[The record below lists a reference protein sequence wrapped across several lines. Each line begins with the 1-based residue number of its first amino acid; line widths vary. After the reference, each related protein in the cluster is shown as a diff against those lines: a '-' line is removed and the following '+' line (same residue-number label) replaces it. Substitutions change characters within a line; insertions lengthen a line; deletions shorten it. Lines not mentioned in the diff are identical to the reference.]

1 MGPDAVT
8 VPALALVNAAVSGVT
23 VGVALVATGSIV
35 DEAGPITI
43 AFIRYSIGVLF
54 LLPLALSTSWKGIPI
69 RDLVPIGLLG
79 IFQFAIL
86 MMLLNYAVIYID
98 VGLVALIFATLPLMT
113 MLLAVG
119 LGQESFTNRKVIGI
133 LLTIVGVAFAVGVT
147 AFSRSLD
154 LNAWLGIGASFLA
167 TLSGAVCSV
176 YYKPYLLRYPTG
188 QISTV
193 AMLASAL
200 FLSGLAVYEGLLA
213 VVPTFDTRVWL
224 VMLFIGLSASVGY
237 FTLLYAIRHIPASNA
252 TVFMGLSPI
261 SAAVFAAFFIDQP
274 LTIEDLTGCAFVA
287 TGLVISLWQRRTD

>member
-1 MGPDAVT
+1 MT
-8 VPALALVNAAVSGVT
+8 VPVLALANAAISGIV
-23 VGVALVATGSIV
+23 VGAALVATGSIV

-43 AFIRYSIGVLF
+43 AFIRYSIGVIF
-54 LLPLALSTSWKGIPI
+54 LLPLALNANWKAIPL
-69 RDLVPIGLLG
+69 RDLAPICLLG

-98 VGLVALIFATLPLMT
+98 VGLAALIFASLPLMT

-119 LGQESFTNRKVIGI
+119 LGQESFTPRKVIGI
-133 LLTIVGVAFAVGVT
+133 MLTITGVAFAVGAT
-147 AFSRSLD
+147 AFRDSLD
-154 LNAWLGIGASFLA
+154 VNAWLGIGASFLA
-167 TLSGAVCSV
+167 TLSGAVCTV

-200 FLSGLAVYEGLLA
+200 FLSGLSVYEGLFTA
-213 VVPTFDTRVWL
+213 VSGFDTRVWL

-237 FTLLYAIRHIPASNA
+237 FTLLYAIRNIPASNA

-261 SAAVFAAFFIDQP
+261 SAAVFAALFIDQP
-274 LTIEDLTGCAFVA
+274 LTYQDLTGCALVA
-287 TGLVISLWQRRTD
+287 TGLVISLWQRRTDLRW